1 MQEFMKSVIFL
12 SFLIVVLSKTSLS
25 DPSTDLISQLN
36 QLVDSRSLKGLQIE
50 ITKNGQPIFNH
61 YKGIKNDMN
70 ESIDSNTMFRIASCS
85 KSFSAVAIMQLVE
98 QGKLKLT
105 DSVSSILGFEVKNP
119 HYPDVPITVEMI
131 LSHQSSIA

>member
-1 MQEFMKSVIFL
+1 MKSIIFL